1 MKRAIDLIVAA
12 LGIIILFPLFLLLV
26 ILVRV
31 KLGSPIFFRQARGGL
46 NGREFNIIK
55 FRSMSDRRDEEGKLL
70 PDGERLTSF
79 GHFLRKTS
87 LDELPELFNIL
98 KGEMSLVGPRPLLIE
113 YLDLYTSEQ
122 FRRHDVKP
130 GITGWA
136 QINGRN
142 ALTWE
147 DRFRL
152 DTWYIDHQSFRLDLK
167 ILVMTI
173 ISVITRKGI
182 SASNHPSMPKFTGQ

>member
-1 MKRAIDLIVAA
+1 MKRENYC
-12 LGIIILFPLFLLLV
+12 
-26 ILVRV
+26 R
-31 KLGSPIFFRQARGGL
+31 
-46 NGREFNIIK
+46 
-55 FRSMSDRRDEEGKLL
+55 M
-70 PDGERLTSF
+70 GERLTSF